1 MIHFLDE
8 GVKMINYNNLG
19 DVCEIKPYFFLDIQ
33 SKHKFDQMHFDKFV
47 GHLMCAHDLAW

>member
-8 GVKMINYNNLG
+8 GVKMIKYNNLG